1 MENDVSKKVLSSL
14 QRQCSRRECC
24 SSDIYKKALKALD
37 GDAGKA
43 SAILESLKADKYVD
57 DFRYAS
63 AYIREKSAISGWG
76 MAKISYMLVAKG
88 IDREIVSEAAKEAD
102 PAASSRKLESV
113 LRNKYKSLSDDPAAK
128 LKLLRFALGRGY
140 SYDEV
145 REVIERVMSGE

>member
-1 MENDVSKKVLSSL
+1 MENESVKKVLSSL

-37 GDAGKA
+37 GDVEAA
-43 SAILESLKADKYVD
+43 SKVLESLKADKYVD

-76 MAKISYMLVAKG
+76 MTKISYMLVAKG
-88 IDREIVSEAAKEAD
+88 IDRSVISEASKDAD

-113 LRNKYKSLSDDPAAK
+113 IRARYKTLRDDSAAK

-145 REVIERVMSGE
+145 RDVVERVMSGE

>member
-1 MENDVSKKVLSSL
+1 MENAVSKKVLSSL
-14 QRQCSRRECC
+14 QRHCSRRECC
-24 SSDIYKKALKALD
+24 SPDIYKTALQALD

-57 DFRYAS
+57 DYRYAS

-76 MAKISYMLVAKG
+76 MAKISYMLAAKG
-88 IDREIVSEAAKEAD
+88 IDRAIVSEAAKEAD

-145 REVIERVMSGE
+145 REVVERVMSGE

>member
-1 MENDVSKKVLSSL
+1 MENDISKKVLSSL

-43 SAILESLKADKYVD
+43 SAILESLKADKDGD

-76 MAKISYMLVAKG
+76 MTKISYMLAAKG
-88 IDREIVSEAAKEAD
+88 IDRAVISEASKDAD
-102 PAASSRKLESV
+102 PAASSRKLEAV

-145 REVIERVMSGE
+145 REVVEIVMSGE

>member
-63 AYIREKSAISGWG
+63 TYIREKSAISGWG
-76 MAKISYMLVAKG
+76 MAKISYMLAAKG
-88 IDREIVSEAAKEAD
+88 IDRAIVCEAAKEAD

-145 REVIERVMSGE
+145 REVVEIVMSGE

>member
-1 MENDVSKKVLSSL
+1 MGNEAVKKVLSSL

-24 SSDIYKKALKALD
+24 SSDVYKKALKALD
-37 GDAGKA
+37 GDVEAA
-43 SAILESLKADKYVD
+43 AMVLDSLKADKYVD

-76 MAKISYMLVAKG
+76 MAKISYMLAAKG
-88 IDREIVSEAAKEAD
+88 IDRAIVSEAAKEAD

>member
-1 MENDVSKKVLSSL
+1 MENDISKKVLSSL

-37 GDAGKA
+37 GDAAKA
-43 SAILESLKADKYVD
+43 AAILESLKDDKYVD
-57 DFRYAS
+57 DLRYAS

-76 MAKISYMLVAKG
+76 MTKISYMLAAKG
-88 IDREIVSEAAKEAD
+88 IDRAVISEASKDAD
-102 PAASSRKLESV
+102 PAASSRKLEAV
-113 LRNKYKSLSDDPAAK
+113 LRNKYKSLSDDPAAR

-145 REVIERVMSGE
+145 REVVERVMSGE

>member
-1 MENDVSKKVLSSL
+1 MENDVSNLVPSFIQS
-14 QRQCSRRECC
+14 RCCRRECC

-57 DFRYAS
+57 DYRYAS

-76 MAKISYMLVAKG
+76 MAKISYMLAAKG
-88 IDREIVSEAAKEAD
+88 IDRAIVCEAAKEAD

-145 REVIERVMSGE
+145 REVVERVMSGE